1 MASSKEGFKNMLLLA
16 TYENQLTTYH
26 VNKDIGTYNFF
37 STLLLNVMLSEK
49 VYGMKCFPRNNT
61 ISNKS

>member
-1 MASSKEGFKNMLLLA
+1 MLLLA
-16 TYENQLTTYH
+16 TYENQLTKYH

-49 VYGMKCFPRNNT
+49 VYGMKCFPRNNM